1 MMQDFINTYAQFF
14 DFHMWVQVLTD
25 PVSWGLIG
33 TLVILEGLLSADN
46 ALVLAVMVKHLPA
59 NKRKKALF
67 YGLIGAY
74 TFRFIA
80 IGVGVYLIKLWWVKV
95 LGAGYLAWLSIKYF
109 IDRRKGVD
117 VEEDVE
123 GLNQNGLFFRLF
135 GTFWGTVVSVELMDI
150 AFSVD
155 SVLAAFGISQEVWV
169 LLMGGI
175 LGVLMMRGVAWVFLK
190 LIDHVPELEAT
201 AYILILIIA
210 LKMFVGVFGVHIDHI
225 YFFIVLLITFGAT
238 FVVHFMKKRKQA
250 VNPEVN
256 HEKTADPVICRVS
269 CFFVQNFNWN
279 NLGYSGSNV
288 KDNGNRMHQIL

>member
-117 VEEDVE
+117 VEEDVK

-175 LGVLMMRGVAWVFLK
+175 LGVLMMRGVAGVFLK

-238 FVVHFMKKRKQA
+238 FVVHFMKKKKASSQ
-250 VNPEVN
+250 P
-256 HEKTADPVICRVS
+256 
-269 CFFVQNFNWN
+269 
-279 NLGYSGSNV
+279 GS
-288 KDNGNRMHQIL
+288 